1 MWIHSD
7 GSSTI
12 LECKIHPNAK
22 KDSIDGIKDNML
34 CVHLSAPPVE
44 GKANK
49 ALVKYI
55 SKRLHIAKSKI
66 SITHGEK
73 SRIKVLCLDGIGP
86 EEVLSGLGLTQ

>member
-1 MWIHSD
+1 MWIRSN
-7 GSSTI
+7 GNSTT

-22 KDSIDGIKDNML
+22 KDSIDGIKNDVL
-34 CVHLSAPPVE
+34 CVHLCAPPVE

-49 ALVKYI
+49 ALIKYL

-73 SRIKVLCLDGIGP
+73 SRLKVLCLDGIGP
-86 EEVLSGLGLTQ
+86 EEVRTGLGLTQ